1 MDRLLFFIQE
11 GLRAL
16 RRNAAPSVAAV
27 VTIVVTVLLLGVLIP
42 VLQTTEG
49 KAQEVRSKIQLK
61 VFLYDDATQG
71 EITALQKRIDGVPHV
86 DSLQFVSKTEALQI
100 LKKRLKDPNVLK
112 ELNSN
117 PLPASFNIKP
127 DDPANLDSIHSA
139 LTPPNAAGKA
149 TPISPIVQEVKDSR
163 EEASKITA
171 VTGALKIVLTI
182 ITALLVIA
190 SLMLVGNTIRLSIY
204 SRRREVEVM
213 RLVGATKW
221 FIRWP
226 FMVEGVIVGAAGGL
240 VAVIILWIGKVTV
253 VDPLSDRFALVAAQN
268 TINFL
273 PLIGVLLLSAMA
285 VSAMGSG
292 VTLRRFLRV

>member
-1 MDRLLFFIQE
+1 MDRLIFFVKE
-11 GLRAL
+11 GMRAL
-16 RRNAAPSVAAV
+16 RRNAAPSLAAV

-49 KAQEVRSKIQLK
+49 KAEEVRSKIELK
-61 VFLYDDATQG
+61 VFLYDDATRG
-71 EITALQKRIDGVPHV
+71 EIASLQKRIGAMSHV
-86 DSLQFVSKTEALQI
+86 EAVEFVSKKEALGI
-100 LKKRLKDPNVLK
+100 LKKRLKDPDVLK

-117 PLPASFNIKP
+117 PLPSSFNVKP
-127 DDPANLDSIHSA
+127 DDPSNLDSIRSA
-139 LTPPNAAGKA
+139 MTPPDASGKA
-149 TPISPIVQEVKDSR
+149 TPISPVIQEVKDSR
-163 EEASKITA
+163 EEAGKIEA
-171 VTGALKIVLTI
+171 VTSALKIVLTV
-182 ITALLVIA
+182 ITVLLIAA

-204 SRRREVEVM
+204 ARRREVEVM

-226 FMVEGVIVGAAGGL
+226 FMVEGVIVGAMGGL
-240 VAVIILWIGKVTV
+240 LAVIILWLGKITV

-268 TINFL
+268 TIDFL
-273 PLIGVLLLSAMA
+273 PLVAVLLGSAMA